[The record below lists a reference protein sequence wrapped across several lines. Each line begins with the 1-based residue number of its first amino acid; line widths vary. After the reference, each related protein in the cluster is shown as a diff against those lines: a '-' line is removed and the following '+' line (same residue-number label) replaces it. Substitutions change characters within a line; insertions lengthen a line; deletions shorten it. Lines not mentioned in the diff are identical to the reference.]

1 VARCS
6 AQCTFS
12 CSLLRHISMYTLFY
26 YDKWGNY
33 TLSKTPE
40 VGIRRIPAY
49 AYIPPIH
56 PGNQSKIW
64 GGLGKIWGGGLCPPG
79 PSLKP
84 PLVIDTISSKTCL
97 LGRPTPHSRWAVDP
111 SLYSPLSHV
120 SPVRYSLRWNAMR
133 RNKLCRQEAAS
144 WMPSAV
150 SFCDNR
156 FIYIFIRF
164 VSAAWY
170 DFRRKSIF
178 QRRVVHNCFHGSCLQ
193 LNNLCT
199 NVAFRVSVSSLFRSG

>member
-1 VARCS
+1 MR
-6 AQCTFS
+6 
-12 CSLLRHISMYTLFY
+12 SLYAVKNTTGWYTA
-26 YDKWGNY
+26 Y
-33 TLSKTPE
+33 TRVRL
-40 VGIRRIPAY
+40 
-49 AYIPPIH
+49 YIPIGTNQKFGG
-56 PGNQSKIW
+56 PGQD
-64 GGLGKIWGGGLCPPG
+64 LGGGLCPPG

-120 SPVRYSLRWNAMR
+120 PPVRYSLRWNAMR